1 MELVRPAHG
10 HLLTTLWQQLRCLR
24 TMNNLLNRLAPAVVL
39 GLPVLAFAQ
48 QTGEPTDAQAA
59 ARSPRYQSAFTDY
72 KPWQDIK
79 PGDWRQLNNN
89 LQPRLGRAG
98 GHAGHGTTAPSGTQ
112 AVPAPSPAPRASE
125 AAMPAHRGHE
135 MQGDKP

>member
-1 MELVRPAHG
+1 
-10 HLLTTLWQQLRCLR
+10 
-24 TMNNLLNRLAPAVVL
+24 MNNLLNRLAPAVVL

-79 PGDWRQLNNN
+79 PGDWRQLNENVR
-89 LQPRLGRAG
+89 PSPDAAG
-98 GHAGHGTTAPSGTQ
+98 GHTAHGTTNPASR
-112 AVPAPSPAPRASE
+112 AASAPSPAPGAS
-125 AAMPAHRGHE
+125 APAIPAHQGHQ
-135 MQGDKP
+135 MHGGKP